1 MSDTPQL
8 AVLGIGLG
16 RTGTASLKIALE
28 QLGFG
33 PCHHML
39 ELFSRPGDAERW
51 QARARGEP
59 VGWDQL
65 LGGFRSTVD
74 WPSVWFWRELV
85 RDFPDAKIILTV
97 RDPER
102 WYDSISNT
110 IFKALEQPLP
120 ENDLA
125 ARGQRIMAKDII
137 VERHFDNRPHDK
149 AHVLARYAEH
159 NAEVQRSVPAARLLT
174 YDVAEG
180 WAPLCAFLGVPVPD
194 APFPTV
200 NRRDDFQ
207 HGPGRQRD

>member
-1 MSDTPQL
+1 MSGTPQL

-39 ELFSRPGDAERW
+39 ELFSRPGDSARW

-59 VGWDQL
+59 VGWDEL

-85 RDFPDAKIILTV
+85 RDFPDAKVILTV

-120 ENDLA
+120 EHDLA

-137 VERHFDNRPHDK
+137 VERHFDDRPLDK

-200 NRRDDFQ
+200 NRRDDFA

>member
-1 MSDTPQL
+1 MTETVRL
-8 AVLGIGLG
+8 AVLGVGMG
-16 RTGTASLKIALE
+16 RTGTASLKVALE

-39 ELFSRPGDAERW
+39 ELFQRPGSAERW
-51 QARARGEP
+51 LARARGEA
-59 VGWDQL
+59 VRWDEL
-65 LGGFRSTVD
+65 LGGYRSAVD
-74 WPSVWFWRELV
+74 WPSAWFWRELV
-85 RDFPDAKIILTV
+85 RDFADARVILTV
-97 RDPER
+97 REPEG

-125 ARGQRIMAKDII
+125 ARGQRLMAKDII
-137 VERHFDNRPHDK
+137 VERAFDNRPHDK

-159 NAEVQRSVPAARLLT
+159 NAQVQRVVPAARLLT
-174 YDVAEG
+174 YDVADG

-194 APFPTV
+194 TPFPTA
-200 NRRDDFQ
+200 NRRTDFH

>member
-1 MSDTPQL
+1 MSDKPQL

-39 ELFSRPGDAERW
+39 ELFSRPGDSERW

-59 VGWDQL
+59 VGWDEL

-85 RDFPDAKIILTV
+85 RDFPDAKVILTV

-137 VERHFDNRPHDK
+137 VERHFDDRPLDK

-159 NAEVQRSVPAARLLT
+159 NADVQRSVPAARLLT

-194 APFPTV
+194 TPFPTA
-200 NRRDDFQ
+200 NRRDDFA